1 MPRTAQQQPASGARR
16 RKQPSGAGTDCGV
29 TPATRV
35 GEQLQGDRRGRL
47 IDAMMELCADRGYTN
62 FSVADVATT
71 AGVSSKTFY
80 QLFNDKEDCLLAAY
94 RASAESLLGEV
105 RPVVRGTDMHRAT
118 RNVVL
123 ERLLHALQRRPQ
135 AGRLLLVE
143 ALAGGAAVRRERE
156 RVLGLFERRAQE
168 FLGSVSA
175 DSETLDLPATAL
187 VGAVRALVSRELRGH
202 SEENLPLLAGDLQEW
217 IESYATPAGGARWST
232 GRQSTLPARAAR
244 PPGADK
250 TIAAPERLPRGR
262 HSLPAAVVARS
273 HRDRIL
279 HGTAEVIADR
289 GYAEATVS
297 EIVSAARISRE
308 VFYEHFS
315 SKQDAYLAAQQYAT
329 QQILETC
336 TTAYFA
342 GTTWPER
349 VWNALSALIDLLVAN
364 PRLAQLRLVEC
375 YAAGPVA
382 IEQSEQLVRASTIF
396 VQEGFNAPSAKD
408 VPAIAAHA
416 IAGYIFEEFY
426 THISRGKLSELP
438 RLLPRLVYV
447 ATAPFLGPVAS
458 IAAVEALRDRAIRG
472 S

>member
-16 RKQPSGAGTDCGV
+16 RKQSAAKGSDSGAAQ
-29 TPATRV
+29 ATS
-35 GEQLQGDRRGRL
+35 GGGGLQADRRGRL
-47 IDAMMELCADRGYTN
+47 TDAMIELCADRGYLN

-94 RASAESLLGEV
+94 RAAAESLLGEV
-105 RPVVRGTDMHRAT
+105 RPVEQDPGWHRAAHS
-118 RNVVL
+118 VL
-123 ERLLHALQRRPQ
+123 ENLLDALQRRPE

-143 ALAGGAAVRRERE
+143 ALAGGGAVRRERE
-156 RVLGLFERRAQE
+156 HVLGLFESRAQE
-168 FLGSVSA
+168 FLDGASDDA
-175 DSETLDLPATAL
+175 ETLDLPATAL
-187 VGAVRALVSRELRGH
+187 IGAVRALVSRELRGH
-202 SEENLPLLAGDLQEW
+202 SEENLPLLVEDLQKW
-217 IESYATPAGGARWST
+217 IESYAVPAGRARWST

-297 EIVSAARISRE
+297 EIVTAARISRE

-342 GTTWPER
+342 GASWPER

-364 PRLAQLRLVEC
+364 PQLAQLRLVEC

-396 VQEGFNAPSAKD
+396 VQEGFNSPTAKD

-416 IAGYIFEEFY
+416 VAGYIFEEFY

-458 IAAVEALRDRAIRG
+458 IDAVEALRERAIRG